1 MKKINFL
8 SFKRKKLSV
17 KIKRSLGLYPPKVV
31 LTDIQKK
38 TLQMFREMSKNK
50 ESVLQA
56 DPLMGIG
63 NIYFKNYYIEVTPS
77 YIVVR
82 GPGLNLHC
90 NFDLETGNRTYDF
103 FLQKN
108 SERKSET
115 RKKYDM
121 SEIKIMNEYIKDI
134 TLYKE

>member
-38 TLQMFREMSKNK
+38 ALQMFREMVKNK

-56 DPLMGIG
+56 DPLLGIG

-77 YIVVR
+77 YMVVR

-121 SEIKIMNEYIKDI
+121 SEIEIMNEYIKDI
-134 TLYKE
+134 ALYKE

>member
-38 TLQMFREMSKNK
+38 ALQMFREMSKNK

-103 FLQKN
+103 FLRKN